1 MTDDDDDDNDDG
13 GGGGG
18 DGDDEVCDVGAVGG
32 RAECVS
38 RGSCF
43 DWSAAGSDS
52 SGRQC
57 ATEAAWRL
65 PTTITRDSVRY
76 ISMHLS

>member
-43 DWSAAGSDS
+43 D
-52 SGRQC
+52 
-57 ATEAAWRL
+57 
-65 PTTITRDSVRY
+65 
-76 ISMHLS
+76 